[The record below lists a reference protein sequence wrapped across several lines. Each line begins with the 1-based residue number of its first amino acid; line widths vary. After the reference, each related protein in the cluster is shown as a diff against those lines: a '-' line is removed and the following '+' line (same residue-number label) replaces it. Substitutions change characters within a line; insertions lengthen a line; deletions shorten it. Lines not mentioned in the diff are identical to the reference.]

1 MAQNRIK
8 GITVEIGGDVTGLQ
22 AALKSVNTQIS
33 ATQAELR
40 DVEKLLKLDPKNV
53 TLLEQKQRLL
63 AKATQELT
71 EKQKALKKA
80 MDGVTVNDKKYSEWQ
95 KAYQKIQTEIKGTE
109 TALGNLIKK
118 QREMEK
124 AGDIDT
130 GEYTKLGRE
139 ISTLEDK
146 IESLNR
152 QASQTFDEMGRP
164 ISTTQYGSLQ
174 REAIATEQD
183 LKRMEQATKE
193 VNTALR
199 QSKSG
204 FSTFEQGAKKAQ
216 TAIKKINDKVKPLS
230 AGAAGLAASMYGV
243 YDSTRDLRMDL
254 SRLDNNARQNAVS
267 VDTARKAWKEFAIV
281 TDETDSSVEAV
292 SNLLAAGFN
301 ENNMQKAVE
310 GLAGAAQKFSDTLK
324 IESLAD
330 SLQETMAVGEATGQW
345 AEMLDRLGIS
355 QDEFNRKLQQANTD
369 AEKQDVIL
377 QTLADGGLLDYYN
390 GWKES
395 EQGIY
400 DSQNAYYELQQTLS
414 EFGEAVAPV
423 ITDVMQV
430 MTDLLNAFNELDP
443 DTQQFIIWTIL
454 AVAALAPL
462 LSALGGLAGLL
473 SNPVALAIVGIIL
486 ALASMVGM
494 WIYVANNLE
503 TVQGRIQAVIDWLS
517 GFFLRDWTEIFG
529 EAGES
534 VSELA
539 LGIAKALN
547 RIGDA
552 WKACMELIQGIVKGD
567 WDQVW
572 KSAVKIVLNAK
583 DAVVQVIKGMV
594 NYVTSGINRV
604 IRSINSVTTKIPGI
618 GFSIPTIPMMA
629 SGGVLS
635 SGSAIVGEAGP
646 ELLTMSGGR
655 AVVQPLTNSTTNQ
668 TANFGGITI
677 NVYSNGGLSETA
689 EQIAAEI
696 QQAVQRKGMVFA

>member
-33 ATQAELR
+33 ATQSELR

-80 MDGVTVNDKKYSEWQ
+80 IDGVTVNDKKYAEWQ

-130 GEYTKLGRE
+130 EEYTKLGQKVT
-139 ISTLEDK
+139 TLEGKLKD
-146 IESLNR
+146 LQQ
-152 QASQTFDEMGRP
+152 QANNTFDEMGRP
-164 ISTTQYGSLQ
+164 VSTQ
-174 REAIATEQD
+174 EMD
-183 LKRMEQATKE
+183 RMERELADVNLQMKNLEKNTKAT
-193 VNTALR
+193 NRALN
-199 QSKSG
+199 QSKSA
-204 FSTFEQGAKKAQ
+204 FSSVETGAKKAK
-216 TAIKKINDKVKPLS
+216 TALTAASKKVAPLS
-230 AGAAGLAASMYGV
+230 KTAAGLAASMYGV
-243 YDSTRDLRMDL
+243 YESTRDLRMDL

-355 QDEFNRKLQQANTD
+355 QDEFNQKLQQANTD

-443 DTQQFIIWTIL
+443 ETQEFIVWAVL
-454 AVAALAPL
+454 AIAALAPF
-462 LSALGGLAGLL
+462 LSILGSIATFI
-473 SNPVALAIVGIIL
+473 SNPL
-486 ALASMVGM
+486 ALAFLGLILDLVKL
-494 WIYVANNLE
+494 YTAVE
-503 TVQGRIQAVIDWLS
+503 QAPYIMAIFGKITSWMRDFWS
-517 GFFLRDWTEIFG
+517 RDWTEVFG
-529 EAGES
+529 DAGEVLNEFGKWIS
-534 VSELA
+534 RA
-539 LGIAKALN
+539 WDDIRGIFNNAVLFIKHLL
-547 RIGDA
+547 
-552 WKACMELIQGIVKGD
+552 EGD
-567 WDQVW
+567 WDAMW
-572 KSAVKIVLNAK
+572 ENAAKIAEYAFEAAMN
-583 DAVVQVIKGMV
+583 
-594 NYVTSGINRV
+594 V
-604 IRSINSVTTKIPGI
+604 IRAFINSIVKKWNAMIRALNKVTTKIPGI